1 MSLSANSK
9 CKLLSDLARYCS
21 SERVLRCS
29 RPPLHSA
36 DGNSAQD
43 LAGLALN
50 SKSNPLIVLCHHGHS
65 MKQKKENYVE
75 KERSTKKK
83 NIDI

>member
-1 MSLSANSK
+1 M
-9 CKLLSDLARYCS
+9 
-21 SERVLRCS
+21 SERVLRGP

-50 SKSNPLIVLCHHGHS
+50 LKSNPLIVLCHHGHS
-65 MKQKKENYVE
+65 MKQKNENDVE
-75 KERSTKKK
+75 KERSVTKKK
-83 NIDI
+83 NINI

>member
-1 MSLSANSK
+1 MLM
-9 CKLLSDLARYCS
+9 
-21 SERVLRCS
+21 SERMLRGP

-65 MKQKKENYVE
+65 MKQKNENDVE
-75 KERSTKKK
+75 KERSMKKK